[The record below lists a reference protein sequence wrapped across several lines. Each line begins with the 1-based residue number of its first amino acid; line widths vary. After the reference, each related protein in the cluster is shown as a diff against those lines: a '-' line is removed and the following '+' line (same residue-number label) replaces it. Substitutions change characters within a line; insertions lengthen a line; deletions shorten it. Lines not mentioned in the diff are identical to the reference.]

1 MRATS
6 ALVLTAAAAAGC
18 GPWQRVG
25 TDVQQPAGTTV
36 PRLFAA
42 APIYRAMGLLV
53 AGAPLPFVAAVRYL
67 DGGSPDSTLALVAV
81 SLPNQALRFRRDAD
95 QFVARYRVDVAFRGD
110 SGEPRQVTR
119 DETVRVRTFQETL
132 RTDESVIFQQVV
144 RLVPGPYTVS
154 VTVRDRG
161 GPAFNRAE
169 RVDSVPRFGRPA
181 LSGLIP
187 FYEGEGR
194 VATGEI
200 PRLVTNPR
208 ATLPYGGDSLRVYME
223 GYGIAQPTPVEVRV
237 LDGAGTALRTD
248 TTVLRPAAAGDL
260 ARAAYVLALGA
271 LPVGRLDLE
280 VALPGDPPVR
290 LPFLL
295 SFSGQYV
302 ITNYEEMVSLLRYFE
317 RQEAVAKLRDAAP
330 PDRPRRWEEFWRE
343 TDPVPITPENEA
355 LEEYFRRVQQANLRF
370 GEEGTPGWLTDR
382 GEVFIT
388 LGDPDDVLDQSSGL
402 DRAGRRLVRWTY
414 NSLRLA
420 ILFEDDTGFG
430 RFRLTPTS
438 RAEYLRVLARV
449 RRGQ

>member
-1 MRATS
+1 MRA
-6 ALVLTAAAAAGC
+6 AIVFGVAAATVAGC

-67 DGGSPDSTLALVAV
+67 DGGSPDSTLAMVAV
-81 SLPNQALRFRRDAD
+81 SLPNQALRFRREAD
-95 QFVARYRVDVAFRGD
+95 QFVARYRVDVQFRGD
-110 SGEPRQVTR
+110 SGTPLQVTR

-132 RTDESVIFQQVV
+132 RTDESVIFQQAMRV
-144 RLVPGPYTVS
+144 LPGRYTVS
-154 VTVRDRG
+154 VTLRDRS
-161 GPAFNRAE
+161 GPALNRAE
-169 RVDSVPRFGRPA
+169 RVDSVPRFGRPS
-181 LSGLIP
+181 LGGLIP

-194 VATGEI
+194 TATTEN
-200 PRLVTNPR
+200 PRFVPNPR
-208 ATLPYGGDSLRVYME
+208 ATLPYGGDSLRIYIE
-223 GYGIAQPTPVEVRV
+223 GYGLTAPTPLEVRV
-237 LDGAGTALRTD
+237 FDGGGAVLRAD
-248 TTVLRPAAAGDL
+248 TTVLQPVDAGDL
-260 ARAAYVLALGA
+260 ARGTYVLALGE

-280 VALPGDPPVR
+280 AALPGDAPER

-317 RQEAVAKLRDAAP
+317 RQEAVAKLRDAP
-330 PDRPRRWEEFWRE
+330 PPERPRRWEEFWRE

-355 LEEYFRRVQQANLRF
+355 LEEYFRRVQQANVRYA
-370 GEEGTPGWLTDR
+370 EEGTPGWLTDR

-402 DRAGRRLVRWTY
+402 DRSGRRIVRWAY
-414 NSLRLA
+414 NSLRLVL
-420 ILFEDDTGFG
+420 LFEDDTGFG
-430 RFRLTPTS
+430 RFRLTPAS
-438 RAEYLRVLARV
+438 RADYVRVLARV
-449 RRGQ
+449 RRAQ